1 MYDYLKSSGGHS
13 YICSLRY
20 IDATTVRTSHHGAM
34 GARECTDEGKGL
46 ASTDRQLHMFVYV
59 VWCYLSPESR
69 KQCQGNSEIKAMLM
83 VLICHLHRDIAIRPF
98 LPVYVY
104 SGIAIGEQE

>member
-13 YICSLRY
+13 YICSFWY
-20 IDATTVRTSHHGAM
+20 IDATTVHTSHHGAL
-34 GARECTDEGKGL
+34 GARECTDESKGL

-69 KQCQGNSEIKAMLM
+69 KQCQSDSEIKALSKILNYN
-83 VLICHLHRDIAIRPF
+83 VLNLRKIRIFAAEIKCLIFP
-98 LPVYVY
+98 
-104 SGIAIGEQE
+104 E